1 MALTKTPF
9 DLVRG
14 TGGEEKVLK
23 NAKDSCAA
31 EALEVATYT
40 ALARLARTTG
50 DGETER
56 LAKSIMGDE
65 QKMLDRLL
73 KEIPRL
79 TDAVARAEFDGQ
91 GSYDVTDTG
100 AADAVREAGGAAKR
114 TARKS
119 AGQAKRT
126 ARQARKVPG
135 VARAEGTVKGAAASE
150 SDLAI
155 SNYHSLSADEVQ
167 DKLAELSQIELAK
180 VNAYERKNQ
189 NRSTV
194 TSRIDSLQ
202 GDEPWPGYDELAVEE
217 VRAVLSEGR
226 RHPHQGCP
234 QLRAQAQE
242 PRRRAPSH
250 RARAQQR
257 LRTVRAKGRG
267 PPAGPLPVL
276 RRAGAEPRS
285 PIARI
290 RGARSHRA
298 KHPVETAPFT
308 RSERAAS
315 RNSLT
320 QGDSGWSARR
330 GAARFDLAALPG
342 DRASPGE
349 GIARTFRA
357 SYGFLGRVAPKRNV
371 GMTTRG
377 KLELAGDAV
386 ELQKVDGSHGAA
398 RPLRASC
405 SPSRPS
411 PP

>member
-1 MALTKTPF
+1 MSNQQQKIVQYLNEAHGSEQALTRQLQAQIAMTPKGRYRNGLETHLDQTRRHAERLEDRLRELGQGNNNPLQVGLGAVQSVLGQAVALTKTPF

-14 TGGEEKVLK
+14 TSGEEKVLK

-31 EALEVATYT
+31 EALEIATYT

-50 DGETER
+50 DSETER

-79 TDAVARAEFDGQ
+79 TDAVAEAEFDGE
-91 GSYDVTDTG
+91 GSYDVTETG
-100 AADAVREAGGAAKR
+100 AADTLREVGGTAKR
-114 TARKS
+114 TARQG

-155 SNYHSLSADEVQ
+155 SNYDSLSADEVQ

-217 VRAVLSEGR
+217 VRAVLSEGDDTR
-226 RHPHQGCP
+226 IK
-234 QLRAQAQE
+234 A
-242 PRRRAPSH
+242 
-250 RARAQQR
+250 
-257 LRTVRAKGRG
+257 VRSYERKHKN
-267 PPAGPLPVL
+267 
-276 RRAGAEPRS
+276 RAGVLQA
-285 PIARI
+285 
-290 RGARSHRA
+290 
-298 KHPVETAPFT
+298 T
-308 RSERAAS
+308 ER
-315 RNSLT
+315 
-320 QGDSGWSARR
+320 
-330 GAARFDLAALPG
+330 
-342 DRASPGE
+342 
-349 GIARTFRA
+349 
-357 SYGFLGRVAPKRNV
+357 
-371 GMTTRG
+371 
-377 KLELAGDAV
+377 ELSNA
-386 ELQKVDGSHGAA
+386 
-398 RPLRASC
+398 
-405 SPSRPS
+405 
-411 PP
+411 

>member
-1 MALTKTPF
+1 MSKQQQKIVQYLNEAHGSEQALTRQLQAQIAMTPKGRYRNGLETHLDQTRRHAERLEDRLRELGQGNNPLQVGLGALESLVGQALALTKTPF

-14 TGGEEKVLK
+14 TSGEEKVLK

-31 EALEVATYT
+31 EALEIATYI

-73 KEIPRL
+73 EEIPRL
-79 TDAVARAEFDGQ
+79 TDAVARAEFHGED
-91 GSYDVTDTG
+91 SYDVTDTG

-155 SNYHSLSADEVQ
+155 PNYDSLSADEVQ
-167 DKLAELSQIELAK
+167 DKLSELSQIDLAK

-202 GDEPWPGYDELAVEE
+202 GEEPWPGYDELGVDESAPCYPRATSSEVKD
-217 VRAVLSEGR
+217 VRAYER
-226 RHPHQGCP
+226 KHK
-234 QLRAQAQE
+234 
-242 PRRRAPSH
+242 
-250 RARAQQR
+250 ARAGVIQA
-257 LRTVRAKGRG
+257 TGASSPTHKRG
-267 PPAGPLPVL
+267 P
-276 RRAGAEPRS
+276 
-285 PIARI
+285 
-290 RGARSHRA
+290 
-298 KHPVETAPFT
+298 
-308 RSERAAS
+308 
-315 RNSLT
+315 
-320 QGDSGWSARR
+320 SG
-330 GAARFDLAALPG
+330 
-342 DRASPGE
+342 PGE
-349 GIARTFRA
+349 GRALLPARPRK
-357 SYGFLGRVAPKRNV
+357 GV
-371 GMTTRG
+371 GPPWR
-377 KLELAGDAV
+377 DR
-386 ELQKVDGSHGAA
+386 AA
-398 RPLRASC
+398 RRQ
-405 SPSRPS
+405 